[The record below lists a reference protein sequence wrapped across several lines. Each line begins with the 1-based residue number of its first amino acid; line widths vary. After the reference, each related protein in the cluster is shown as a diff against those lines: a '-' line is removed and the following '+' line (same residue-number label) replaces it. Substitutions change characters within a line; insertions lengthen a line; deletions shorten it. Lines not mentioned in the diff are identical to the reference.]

1 MFAEPVDV
9 LRARLAGRGLRVA
22 DAADVVVVVAALRTV
37 LAAADLATTDF
48 VVAVF
53 EPATFATAFFADL
66 TAVLAD
72 EAPETVL
79 PAVLTFDAALAFG
92 AVLALDTV
100 VVRLRLAGLE
110 APSTADR

>member
-48 VVAVF
+48 VIAVF
-53 EPATFATAFFADL
+53 EPAAFATAFFADL

-79 PAVLTFDAALAFG
+79 RAVPAFG

-110 APSTADR
+110 TPSTADR